1 MVGAESGCRK
11 SGVSPGSER
20 SPRLA
25 LDPDTVSWSIVVPV
39 MYTIGE
45 FAALGRVSVRML
57 RHYDAIGLLV
67 PVAVDD
73 RTGYRRYAI
82 DQLPLLLRIAEL
94 RQLGVS
100 LERIAGVSGA
110 GDPDSA
116 LRKVLTERRAELEA
130 SVADDR
136 ARIARIERR
145 LRLLEGTTMSEVTYK
160 RVEPVTV
167 YGACAYATG
176 MGPENVGPV
185 VGPLIQG
192 LDDALAAAGR
202 PIIEPGIFWY
212 ESEADDRFAVH
223 VSYTAETDP
232 VSGIGYEVVELPEM
246 HTAATLVHRGD
257 MAGIGESWSALMEK
271 VVADGY
277 RVIGPAREVYLEA
290 TGHEPGPDWVTE
302 LQVPVA
308 PVNDE
313 TV

>member
-1 MVGAESGCRK
+1 
-11 SGVSPGSER
+11 
-20 SPRLA
+20 
-25 LDPDTVSWSIVVPV
+25 
-39 MYTIGE
+39 
-45 FAALGRVSVRML
+45 
-57 RHYDAIGLLV
+57 
-67 PVAVDD
+67 
-73 RTGYRRYAI
+73 
-82 DQLPLLLRIAEL
+82 
-94 RQLGVS
+94 
-100 LERIAGVSGA
+100 
-110 GDPDSA
+110 
-116 LRKVLTERRAELEA
+116 
-130 SVADDR
+130 
-136 ARIARIERR
+136 
-145 LRLLEGTTMSEVTYK
+145 MSEVTYK